1 MTQPHQY
8 FGADRRRHQISHEE
22 LRRQLIAADEERYG
36 LHRELSG
43 RWTVRRRRVTIGVGA
58 AFVGAITTAAYWE
71 NCPPFARS
79 DARSALCLQT
89 SVAPEPL
96 ASAPLAL
103 APLVPGPVAPAPL
116 VSMSTVPAFV
126 PAELEQSAEASQTD
140 PNLALQRHRLTRM
153 SSVRLR
159 QTVSK

>member
-1 MTQPHQY
+1 
-8 FGADRRRHQISHEE
+8 
-22 LRRQLIAADEERYG
+22 
-36 LHRELSG
+36 
-43 RWTVRRRRVTIGVGA
+43 
-58 AFVGAITTAAYWE
+58 AITTAAYWE

-89 SVAPEPL
+89 S
-96 ASAPLAL
+96 
-103 APLVPGPVAPAPL
+103 VAPAPL

-159 QTVSK
+159 QTASKSRSTRQRHTLLVRPLMPVTTQSCLPGLPHKFPTPSNS